1 MLTVAIPIA
10 FSATPGDSFRLAPPR
25 LGEHTGD
32 VLREIAGYEASK
44 IAALRSAGAI

>member
-25 LGEHTGD
+25 LGEHTGE
-32 VLREIAGYEASK
+32 VLAGLGYSDAEIEK
-44 IAALRSAGAI
+44 INA